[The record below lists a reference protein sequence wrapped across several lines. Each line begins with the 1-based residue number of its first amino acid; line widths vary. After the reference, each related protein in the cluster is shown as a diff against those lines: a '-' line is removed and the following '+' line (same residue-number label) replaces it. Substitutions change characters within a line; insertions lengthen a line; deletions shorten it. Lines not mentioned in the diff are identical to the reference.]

1 MKSSTRFLAS
11 TLVFA
16 ALAGCGK
23 DSEPATAAPRTG
35 TVPAGT
41 LTEARQLDRKLP
53 RGIETGF
60 AHHLLRDRI
69 VEAKSGGFQRRVRV
83 EYLDLDR
90 AQVLDAIRDSFAT
103 SGYAA
108 PRQRQLDNGDTQL
121 RFEHEQA
128 DHKVTVTVREGGELE
143 HSRAKG
149 IVFLTFPANA
159 PD

>member
-1 MKSSTRFLAS
+1 MKTCTRIMAS
-11 TLVFA
+11 TLMFA
-16 ALAGCGK
+16 ALGALAGCGP
-23 DSEPATAAPRTG
+23 DEGTDTTG
-35 TVPAGT
+35 TAPAGT
-41 LTEARQLDRKLP
+41 LTETRDLDRKLP
-53 RGIETGF
+53 RGLEMGF

-83 EYLDLDR
+83 EYLDR
-90 AQVLDAIRDSFAT
+90 NQEQVLDAIRESFSTA
-103 SGYAA
+103 GYAA
-108 PRQRQLDNGDTQL
+108 PRQRQLDNGNTQL

-149 IVFLTFPANA
+149 VVFLTFPANA